1 MIDHKTEKPRTYLV
15 RGFIL
20 GQQNIFS
27 VSFSHYEAFSP
38 APSELKAAAFQSGSA
53 YNKPVVFTVARS
65 ASCL

>member
-27 VSFSHYEAFSP
+27 VSFTPYEAFSS

-53 YNKPVVFTVARS
+53 NN
-65 ASCL
+65 